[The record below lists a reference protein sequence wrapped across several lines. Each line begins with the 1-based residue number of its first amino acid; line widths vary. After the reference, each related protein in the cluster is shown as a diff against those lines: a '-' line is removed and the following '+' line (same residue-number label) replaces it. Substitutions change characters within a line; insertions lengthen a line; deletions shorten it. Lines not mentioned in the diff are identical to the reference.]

1 MKSFFSMVKIA
12 ALFSLALSSFAFAEG
27 GVTYTLHKSANPTAD
42 EEDAYRRITTVMD
55 SAVKLY
61 NTYSNLSKFINVY
74 YSPGVPTAEAS
85 SNGDL
90 RFGENRS
97 YMVVPTAM
105 HEMGHTMGIGTTQE
119 YWDACQD
126 GVFRNDKVQAKL
138 RELSGKPSDELHCDR
153 QHIWPYGLN
162 QASEVKSEKDLI
174 IHVQLVDFIH
184 QQLFKE
190 AFYKQGRIKSL
201 GETKKCMGITSDNAL
216 ELMDCSKEETFVKI
230 FSVGDNPVTYYIK
243 LGSRVVDI
251 PNESTAAGI
260 VASTYGYNGGA
271 HQRYVFDDAGVN
283 MPNAFLLKNHKS
295 GLYLQ
300 AVGTQVQ
307 QNRKVDRDESFIWQL
322 VEDAAAPDTSKT
334 PDTTKTTDTTKTKDS
349 SKTTD
354 STKVADTTKTPDTS
368 KVADTTKPADTTKA
382 VDSSKTGDT
391 SKTSIARIREPKV
404 ELAPARAFDLKGRS
418 VGKQSLGRNRETHRI
433 LYRK

>member
-1 MKSFFSMVKIA
+1 MLFKRSLLAVSAIALMAVFSH
-12 ALFSLALSSFAFAEG
+12 AE
-27 GVTYTLHKSANPTAD
+27 VTYTLHKSANPTAD
-42 EEDAYRRITTVMD
+42 EQDAYKRITTVMD

-74 YSPGVPTAEAS
+74 YAPGVPTAEAS

-119 YWDACQD
+119 YWDVCKD

-138 RELSGKPSDELHCDR
+138 RELDNDPTKELHCDS

-162 QASEVKSEKDLI
+162 QASEAKSEKDLI
-174 IHVQLVDFIH
+174 NHVILVETIY
-184 QQLFKE
+184 QQLFKV
-190 AFYKQGRIKSL
+190 AFFKEGRIKSL
-201 GETKKCMGITSDNAL
+201 SERKCMGITADNAL
-216 ELMDCSKEETFVKI
+216 ELMDCSDTATFVKI
-230 FSVGDNPVTYYIK
+230 FSVGDNPVTYYIQ
-243 LGSRVVDI
+243 LGNRVVDI

-271 HQRYVFDDAGVN
+271 HQRYTFDDAGIN
-283 MPNAFLLKNHKS
+283 TSNAFLLKNYKS

-322 VEDAAAPDTSKT
+322 EEAGTKPDTS
-334 PDTTKTTDTTKTKDS
+334 S
-349 SKTTD
+349 
-354 STKVADTTKTPDTS
+354 AGDTS
-368 KVADTTKPADTTKA
+368 VVDTGKVVPKDT
-382 VDSSKTGDT
+382 TGDT
-391 SKTSIARIREPKV
+391 SSVKIVRLRDTRV
-404 ELAPARAFDLKGRS
+404 DMAPARTFDLKGRC
-418 VGKQSLGRNRETHRI
+418 VNRHPLGRNRNNHTVVFG
-433 LYRK
+433 K

>member
-27 GVTYTLHKSANPTAD
+27 GVTYTLHKSANPTSD
-42 EEDAYRRITTVMD
+42 EQDAYKRITTVMD

-119 YWDACQD
+119 YWDACKD

-201 GETKKCMGITSDNAL
+201 ANSKCMGITSDNAL
-216 ELMDCSKEETFVKI
+216 ELMDCSKKETFVKI

-251 PNESTAAGI
+251 PNESTAAG
-260 VASTYGYNGGA
+260 VKASTYGYNGGA
-271 HQRYVFDDAGVN
+271 HQRYVFEGANVN
-283 MPNAFLLKNHKS
+283 TPNALYLKNAKS
-295 GLYLQ
+295 GHYLQ
-300 AVGTQVQ
+300 AVDNSVVQ
-307 QNRKVDRDESFIWQL
+307 NPKKNSDDFIWQI
-322 VEDAAAPDTSKT
+322 EEEASAPDTSKT
-334 PDTTKTTDTTKTKDS
+334 PDTTKTKDSTKTA
-349 SKTTD
+349 D

-368 KVADTTKPADTTKA
+368 KVADTSKPADTSKVA
-382 VDSSKTGDT
+382 DSSKTGDS

-404 ELAPARAFDLKGRS
+404 ELVPARAFDLKGRS
-418 VGKQSLGRNRETHRI
+418 IGRLPLGRSRASHTVI
-433 LYRK
+433 FRK

>member
-1 MKSFFSMVKIA
+1 MKSFFSTVKIA

-27 GVTYTLHKSANPTAD
+27 GVTYTLHKSANPTSD

-138 RELSGKPSDELHCDR
+138 RELSGNPSDELHCDR

-162 QASEVKSEKDLI
+162 QASEAKSEKDLI

-201 GETKKCMGITSDNAL
+201 ANSKCMGITSDNAL

-243 LGSRVVDI
+243 LGNRVVDI
-251 PNESTAAGI
+251 PNESTAAG
-260 VASTYGYNGGA
+260 VKASTYGYNGGG
-271 HQRYVFDDAGVN
+271 HQRYVFEGADVN
-283 MPNAFLLKNHKS
+283 TPNALYLKNAKS
-295 GLYLQ
+295 GHYLQ
-300 AVGTQVQ
+300 AVDNSVVQ
-307 QNRKVDRDESFIWQL
+307 NPKKNTDDFVWQI
-322 VEDAAAPDTSKT
+322 VEEASMPDTSKT

-349 SKTTD
+349 TKTTD

-368 KVADTTKPADTTKA
+368 KVADTTKSADTSKVADT
-382 VDSSKTGDT
+382 SKTGDS
-391 SKTSIARIREPKV
+391 SKTSIARIRETKV
-404 ELAPARAFDLKGRS
+404 DLAPARIYDLKGRS
-418 VGKQSLGRNRETHRI
+418 VSKQSLGRNRETHRI
-433 LYRK
+433 LFRK

>member
-1 MKSFFSMVKIA
+1 MSLRTFLVAGIA
-12 ALFSLALSSFAFAEG
+12 VALFSTVSFAEG
-27 GVTYTLHKSANPTAD
+27 GVSYTLHKSANPTAD
-42 EEDAYRRITTVMD
+42 EEDAYKRITAVMD

-138 RELSGKPSDELHCDR
+138 RELSGKSSDELHCDR

-201 GETKKCMGITSDNAL
+201 ANSKCMGITSDNAL
-216 ELMDCSKEETFVKI
+216 ELMDCSKKETFVKI

-251 PNESTAAGI
+251 PNESTAAG
-260 VASTYGYNGGA
+260 VKASTYGYNGGG
-271 HQRYVFDDAGVN
+271 HQRYVFEGAEVN
-283 MPNAFLLKNHKS
+283 TPNALYLKNAKS
-295 GLYLQ
+295 GHYLQ
-300 AVGTQVQ
+300 AVDNSVVQ
-307 QNRKVDRDESFIWQL
+307 NPKKNSDDFIWQI
-322 VEDAAAPDTSKT
+322 EEEASAPDTSKT
-334 PDTTKTTDTTKTKDS
+334 PDTTKAKDSTKTPD
-349 SKTTD
+349 T
-354 STKVADTTKTPDTS
+354 TKVADTTKTPDTS
-368 KVADTTKPADTTKA
+368 KVADTTKPADTSKVA
-382 VDSSKTGDT
+382 DSSKTGDS
-391 SKTSIARIREPKV
+391 SKTSIARIREPKA
-404 ELAPARAFDLKGRS
+404 ELVPTRAFDLKGRS
-418 VGKQSLGRNRETHRI
+418 IGRQPLGRNRASHTVI
-433 LYRK
+433 FRK